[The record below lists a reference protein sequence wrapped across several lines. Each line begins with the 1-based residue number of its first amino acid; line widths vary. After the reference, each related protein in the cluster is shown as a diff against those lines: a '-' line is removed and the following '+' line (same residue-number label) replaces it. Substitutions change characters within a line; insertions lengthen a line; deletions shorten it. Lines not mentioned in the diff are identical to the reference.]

1 MRTTKRILCP
11 SRLRRIPQQ
20 FSWVDQRL
28 VRDRHLEHCD
38 PPSLALYLF
47 LVTVADHQGLSY
59 YSGPSIG
66 RILAM
71 DEKTLDTARGTLLH
85 VGLIAFQEPLYQVLD
100 LAPQAGAES
109 ATVRTASS
117 EPLSISQIL
126 ARIGAQKP

>member
-1 MRTTKRILCP
+1 
-11 SRLRRIPQQ
+11 
-20 FSWVDQRL
+20 
-28 VRDRHLEHCD
+28 
-38 PPSLALYLF
+38 LALYLF
-47 LVTVADHQGLSY
+47 LVTVADHQGVSY

-100 LAPQAGAES
+100 LAPQDSGES
-109 ATVRTASS
+109 DIVRSS

-126 ARIGAQKP
+126 AHIGGQKP